1 MRSVRHLRMTVDAD
15 GRNSPKSDPALK
27 HHPHRLIVLEPSAVD
42 AMEWRGISFAPTLLL
57 QSGSVIHISGGP
69 TNNESR
75 PMNNSCG
82 AHATPRTYA
91 AALDQAAS
99 EEDHLAEELAL
110 LAAAL
115 DGHGCPCA
123 AEAFWRSARRRR
135 VQGLL
140 QTAQAL
146 AARVI

>member
-1 MRSVRHLRMTVDAD
+1 M
-15 GRNSPKSDPALK
+15 NDP
-27 HHPHRLIVLEPSAVD
+27 
-42 AMEWRGISFAPTLLL
+42 
-57 QSGSVIHISGGP
+57 
-69 TNNESR
+69 
-75 PMNNSCG
+75 CG

-135 VQGLL
+135 RVQGLL
-140 QTAQAL
+140 QNAQAL

>member
-1 MRSVRHLRMTVDAD
+1 MKNPC
-15 GRNSPKSDPALK
+15 G
-27 HHPHRLIVLEPSAVD
+27 EY
-42 AMEWRGISFAPTLLL
+42 AP
-57 QSGSVIHISGGP
+57 
-69 TNNESR
+69 
-75 PMNNSCG
+75 
-82 AHATPRTYA
+82 PRTYA

-99 EEDHLAEELAL
+99 EEHYLAEELAL

-123 AEAFWRSARRRR
+123 AEAFRRSARRRR

-140 QTAQAL
+140 QNAQAL

>member
-1 MRSVRHLRMTVDAD
+1 M
-15 GRNSPKSDPALK
+15 NDP
-27 HHPHRLIVLEPSAVD
+27 
-42 AMEWRGISFAPTLLL
+42 
-57 QSGSVIHISGGP
+57 
-69 TNNESR
+69 
-75 PMNNSCG
+75 CG

-115 DGHGCPCA
+115 DGHGCPCV

-135 VQGLL
+135 VQSLL